1 MNWALGIVVILIL
14 LYLIGK
20 YNYKKRIK
28 KFRLKLIENWGKPKH
43 RNYYNFFVIG
53 KYFEN
58 NVHKNKA
65 FHLISEKCKIDLD
78 LEAVF
83 KLLDRT
89 SSKIGQQYLY
99 FKLRTI
105 GTIENLLSFNS
116 LINVFEKNESLR
128 LHCQLLLSKLN
139 SNESYYLEELI
150 NGKQLQKPKNIW
162 VVKSLTISVILILV
176 LGFIYPIIFLLLIPI
191 LAVNMVFH
199 YKNKDNVNYYLQGV
213 SQLSKSLK
221 VGEKLAKFFEIKEH
235 YKEFPFLKRI
245 RAIKFKTEFVS
256 FEKNINNEYL
266 FVVWFFVEVIKTL
279 FNIEYLVFF
288 SFVDSLEKEKKNIEQ
303 LFLFIGEIDV
313 AISTASVKAGNHQI
327 CTPHFTNKK
336 EIILKGMHHPL
347 IDNCVVNDVTLIDKS
362 MLLTGSNMSGKT
374 TFIRAVAL
382 NSVLAQTLHI
392 CFAEEYSAPFFRV
405 FSSIRITDDVLDNT
419 SYYLEEVLTV
429 KELVEASKNTEPCLF
444 VLDEIFKGTNTIERI
459 SGGKAIL
466 SYLNQKNHIVL
477 VSTHD
482 IELTEL
488 LEKEK
493 YELFH
498 FREQIEND
506 KLFFDHKLKKG
517 KLKTRNALKILELYK
532 YPAEIIL
539 EARKTEQYFFD

>member
-191 LAVNMVFH
+191 LTVNMVFH

-539 EARKTEQYFFD
+539 EARKTEQDFFD

>member
-539 EARKTEQYFFD
+539 EARKTEQDFFD

>member
-1 MNWALGIVVILIL
+1 M
-14 LYLIGK
+14 
-20 YNYKKRIK
+20 
-28 KFRLKLIENWGKPKH
+28 
-43 RNYYNFFVIG
+43 
-53 KYFEN
+53 
-58 NVHKNKA
+58 
-65 FHLISEKCKIDLD
+65 
-78 LEAVF
+78 
-83 KLLDRT
+83 
-89 SSKIGQQYLY
+89 
-99 FKLRTI
+99 
-105 GTIENLLSFNS
+105 LSFNS

>member
-191 LAVNMVFH
+191 LTVNMVFH